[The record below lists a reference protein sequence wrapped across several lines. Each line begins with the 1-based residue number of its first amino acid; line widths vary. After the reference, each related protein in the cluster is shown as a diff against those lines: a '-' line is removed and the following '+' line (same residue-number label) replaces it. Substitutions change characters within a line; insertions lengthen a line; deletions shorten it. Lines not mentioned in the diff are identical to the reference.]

1 MQPYPTQPGMQYP
14 PQMPDMN
21 MQQMTTMRQ
30 QMAGR
35 GQPGSNVLPQ
45 AQMPQHQLKMQQQ
58 HAQMQQHQ
66 LQVQQQLLQSQPPLP
81 SLSPASLPQKEAH
94 TTERHTISED
104 RSAGSNM
111 EVRNLA
117 ALKDRNVSQKS
128 SEPMGHPGLPGF
140 AHVRPSS
147 SQSPRE
153 YAQFQQ
159 RFGRLRLD
167 EEYPDENI
175 EERDQSNLN
184 DGLLPADVSASL
196 DNSQPQLV
204 AKDDWVEDFEQADT
218 SSSLQVDIDALQ
230 RHITEMQKQLSE
242 LEIQKQ
248 LHADKQFQILYRI
261 EGTSYFDH
269 PEWTQGY
276 RSVVS
281 RIPVRNL
288 DLFLERNKNVIF
300 IVYRD
305 FNLAPPKTAAKHK
318 PSSPQHTRES
328 IHPVSRQLRKTL
340 EMMLKHDWRYKSMF
354 LEFRRKREMD
364 APYLFIYHHRTYWKD
379 ILAHCPYSVRE
390 HLNLVATYV
399 SKNYGKEYMAADAL
413 FAGRKVSAEYI
424 QYLFQPG
431 DILISRSAG
440 QYRGLVA
447 RSWPQD
453 SGHVH
458 RHPQPPMHQPNSSVD
473 SDINSDSALD
483 SSSSS
488 DVDISDN
495 KMKSSVEAVEH
506 ERDLLQ
512 HFFRRIRPGTASKAE
527 NNNKPVS
534 TESSDKQFEV
544 KIWQWSFDGD
554 FKRVEGN
561 IMLRLSQSTDNDP
574 SRAKEWNMHDL
585 DVYPLKFAP
594 QSLVQKLRRRGM
606 MFWKCRKRCLVSYH
620 ETNADAQDEVRRFP
634 SNETLF
640 EEYMLTFAK
649 TDERFMI
656 DFPTFRKLH
665 SENKSYVIHIS
676 VDTMTQAEMEQEEP
690 PDKAFYYLVP
700 LQTKGFN
707 LRTKKW
713 LDLNM
718 DQIGPVVWNEKA
730 FDSLVL
736 DKDKKTKEL
745 ITALVSKQI
754 ASSKS
759 TDVVAG
765 KGNGLI
771 LLLHGGPGT
780 GKTLTAEGVAEIAK
794 KPLYRVSG
802 PCEFS

>member
-1 MQPYPTQPGMQYP
+1 MNNPQYSMEQRAREQAAQVHARAQALVQARLQQPGLQMQPSPTQPGMRLSTQIPYKSRQEAAAIRQLAMEQHP
-14 PQMPDMN
+14 AQQVQMPH
-21 MQQMTTMRQ
+21 
-30 QMAGR
+30 
-35 GQPGSNVLPQ
+35 PS
-45 AQMPQHQLKMQQQ
+45 
-58 HAQMQQHQ
+58 
-66 LQVQQQLLQSQPPLP
+66 PPTP
-81 SLSPASLPQKEAH
+81 PPAILPQKEAH

-104 RSAGSNM
+104 RSAGSNL

-128 SEPMGHPGLPGF
+128 SEPMEHPARAGFGHGP
-140 AHVRPSS
+140 PSS

-153 YAQFQQ
+153 YAQLQQ

-167 EEYPDENI
+167 EEYPDENNK
-175 EERDQSNLN
+175 EGDQMNLK
-184 DGLLPADVSASL
+184 DGLFPTDFSTSH
-196 DNSQPQLV
+196 DYSQPQLV
-204 AKDDWVEDFEQADT
+204 AKDDWVEDFEQADA
-218 SSSLQVDIDALQ
+218 SSSLQVDIEVLQ

-248 LHADKQFQILYRI
+248 LRADKQFQILYRI

-276 RSVVS
+276 RSIVS

-305 FNLAPPKTAAKHK
+305 FDLAPPKPGAKHK
-318 PSSPQHTRES
+318 PSSPQHIRES

-340 EMMLKHDWRYKSMF
+340 EMMLKHDWRYESMF
-354 LEFRRKREMD
+354 LDFRRKREMD

-399 SKNYGKEYMAADAL
+399 SKNYGTEYMAADAL
-413 FAGRKVSAEYI
+413 FAGRKVSAQYI

-431 DILISRSAG
+431 DILISRSEG

-453 SGHVH
+453 SRHVH

-473 SDINSDSALD
+473 SDINSDSAFD

-506 ERDLLQ
+506 ERDLLR

-561 IMLRLSQSTDNDP
+561 IMLRISQSTVNDP

-606 MFWKCRKRCLVSYH
+606 MFWKCRKQCLVSYH
-620 ETNADAQDEVRRFP
+620 ETNTDAQDEVRRFL
-634 SNETLF
+634 SNGTLF

-656 DFPTFRKLH
+656 DFPTFQKLH
-665 SENKSYVIHIS
+665 SDNKSYVIHFS

-690 PDKAFYYLVP
+690 PDRAFYYLVP

-759 TDVVAG
+759 TDVIAG

-794 KPLYRVSG
+794 KPLYRVS
-802 PCEFS
+802 